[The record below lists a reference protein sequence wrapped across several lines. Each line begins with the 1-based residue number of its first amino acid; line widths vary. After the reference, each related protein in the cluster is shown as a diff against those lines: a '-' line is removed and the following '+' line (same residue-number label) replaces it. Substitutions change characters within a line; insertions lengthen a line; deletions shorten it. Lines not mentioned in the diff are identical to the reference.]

1 MLPVLYD
8 QEYGKWKWHDRAPK
22 WHTTTRRFMVNYHL
36 QVVKEGEANGDST
49 WCNHSTIVSNF
60 GREEDSHK
68 YAWFFDATLGS
79 KHEACG
85 LHADNFFQ

>member
-36 QVVKEGEANGDST
+36 LIVKEGEAT
-49 WCNHSTIVSNF
+49 WRINVMQTFHDRIQL
-60 GREEDSHK
+60 GGEEDSYK
-68 YAWFFDATLGS
+68 YT
-79 KHEACG
+79 
-85 LHADNFFQ
+85 

>member
-36 QVVKEGEANGDST
+36 QIVKEGEATGEST
-49 WCNHSTIVSNF
+49 
-60 GREEDSHK
+60 
-68 YAWFFDATLGS
+68 
-79 KHEACG
+79 
-85 LHADNFFQ
+85 